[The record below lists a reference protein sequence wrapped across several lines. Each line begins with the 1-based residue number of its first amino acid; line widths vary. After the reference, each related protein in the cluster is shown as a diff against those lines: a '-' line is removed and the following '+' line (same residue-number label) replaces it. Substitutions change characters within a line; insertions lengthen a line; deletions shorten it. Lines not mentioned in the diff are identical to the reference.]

1 MRRCMRRFTRLEK
14 KKWVLRT
21 LIYPVRDSILDLVLF
36 PVVGH
41 LYSFSIDI
49 GFDENVVVCDV
60 SLKNKTRSTDF
71 DDFNYKLTC
80 KKCT

>member
-1 MRRCMRRFTRLEK
+1 MSKCTRLE

-41 LYSFSIDI
+41 LYSFSIDT

-60 SLKNKTRSTDF
+60 SLKNKMWSIGF
-71 DDFNYKLTC
+71 DEQRVTKAINSI
-80 KKCT
+80 